1 MAAVSSQNL
10 SSSSDELAASPQPAP
25 AAKAT
30 NQVDRKVPPHLRRL
44 YAATVPFG
52 IGCGVSLGLTPL
64 HLDAHGFTKQ
74 DIGTLSLFFAGGL
87 VLFSLPVGMLIRR
100 FSAERILAIC
110 LFGYA
115 ICLVA
120 FPHLTT
126 YESIAFVRFF
136 DGVSTIGVWVGSETV
151 LLAQARKEHKAYLT
165 TLYAIWLA
173 SGYVVGPFLARGL
186 TSLVADNR
194 ISFAAGAL
202 FEIAAAI
209 FVFAKMP
216 PAPPAEGVSSDEPTE
231 KEKGGGSQTPAT
243 TILWRIKTSC
253 FAAFSYGYFQAS
265 VVLFLPLYLIENKG
279 IAREQTIVFPGFFC
293 MGMLLCS
300 NIVGRI
306 ADQVG
311 HLKTVR
317 ALSAVGLLAV
327 LGFVFLDSYWVMCLI
342 VFIAGATFASMSPV
356 ALALTGVVIKAQDY
370 SRANAIY
377 NMFYATGI
385 LLGPPISSV
394 IFQRYGGIR
403 MLEHIVT
410 LWTVFVVFTII
421 FINDDPAS
429 RRGKKTSAPNPNVL
443 AG

>member
-1 MAAVSSQNL
+1 MARVSANQ
-10 SSSSDELAASPQPAP
+10 SSSELAAYAPPTTSPPP
-25 AAKAT
+25 IE
-30 NQVDRKVPPHLRRL
+30 RKVPPHLKRL

-74 DIGTLSLFFAGGL
+74 NIGTLSLFFASGL

-115 ICLVA
+115 VCLVL
-120 FPHLTT
+120 FPHLTS

-151 LLAQARKEHKAYLT
+151 LLAHARKEHKAYLT

-173 SGYVVGPFLARGL
+173 SGYVIGPALATGL
-186 TSLVADNR
+186 AYLVPNT
-194 ISFAAGAL
+194 ISFAIGAL
-202 FEIAAAI
+202 FEVCAGI
-209 FVFAKMP
+209 FVLTQMP
-216 PAPPAEGVSSDEPTE
+216 PTPPAEGVSSDESIERDAHGNE
-231 KEKGGGSQTPAT
+231 KVQHLSGAQ
-243 TILWRIKTSC
+243 ILWRIKTSC

-265 VVLFLPLYLIENKG
+265 VVLFLPLYLIETKG
-279 IAREQTIVFPGFFC
+279 IAREKTIIFPGLFC
-293 MGMLLCS
+293 LGMLLCS

-306 ADQVG
+306 ADRVG

-317 ALSAVGLLAV
+317 ALSTVGLLAV
-327 LGFVFLDSYWVMCLI
+327 LGFVFLDSYWVMCFI
-342 VFIAGATFASMSPV
+342 VFVAGATFASMSPV

-377 NMFYATGI
+377 NMFYASGI
-385 LLGPPISSV
+385 LLGPPVSSI
-394 IFQRYGGIR
+394 IFQRHGGIP
-403 MLEHIVT
+403 MLEHLVS
-410 LWTVFVVFTII
+410 LWAVFVVFTMI
-421 FINDDPAS
+421 FINDDPAY
-429 RRGKKTSAPNPNVL
+429 RRYKAAKL
-443 AG
+443 AAK

>member
-1 MAAVSSQNL
+1 MAAVASHIPTSSE
-10 SSSSDELAASPQPAP
+10 ELAASTLPAP
-25 AAKAT
+25 AANVPAAI
-30 NQVDRKVPPHLRRL
+30 VERKVPQHLRRL
-44 YAATVPFG
+44 YAATIPFG

-64 HLDAHGFTKQ
+64 YLDAHGFTKE
-74 DIGTLSLFFAGGL
+74 DIGRLSLSFAAGL

-100 FSAERILAIC
+100 FSAERVLAFC

-115 ICLVA
+115 VCLLA
-120 FPHLTT
+120 FPHMTT
-126 YESIAFVRFF
+126 FNSIGIVRFF
-136 DGVSTIGVWVGSETV
+136 DGVFTIGVWVGSETV

-173 SGYVVGPFLARGL
+173 SGYVIGPFLARGL
-186 TSLVADNR
+186 ASIHSTDQV
-194 ISFAAGAL
+194 SFAAGAV
-202 FEIAAAI
+202 FEIAAGL
-209 FVFAKMP
+209 FVVAKMP
-216 PAPPAEGVSSDEPTE
+216 PAPPVEGVSSEEATDGKETE
-231 KEKGGGSQTPAT
+231 SRMSVTS
-243 TILWRIKTSC
+243 ILWRIKTSC

-265 VVLFLPLYLIENKG
+265 VVLFLPLYLIETKG

-293 MGMLLCS
+293 LGMLLCS

-306 ADQVG
+306 ADRVG

-327 LGFVFLDSYWVMCLI
+327 LGFVFLDSYWVMCFI
-342 VFIAGATFASMSPV
+342 VFAAGATFASMSPV
-356 ALALTGVVIKAQDY
+356 ALALLGVVTKAQDY

-385 LLGPPISSV
+385 LLGPLISSV
-394 IFQRYGGIR
+394 IFQRYGGIP

-410 LWTVFVVFTII
+410 LWTVFVLFTII

-429 RRGKKTSAPNPNVL
+429 RRAKKI
-443 AG
+443 